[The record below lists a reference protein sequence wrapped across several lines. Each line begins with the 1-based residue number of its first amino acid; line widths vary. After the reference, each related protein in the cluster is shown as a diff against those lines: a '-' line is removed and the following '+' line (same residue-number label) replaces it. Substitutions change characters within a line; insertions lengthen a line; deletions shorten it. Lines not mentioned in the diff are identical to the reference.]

1 MMADGLWAGSGGE
14 RGGDASDATDYH
26 GGAAFELPV
35 QTCLCVDRMTLEV
48 CVIDLHLLD
57 SWALGEQF
65 AATFLA
71 SFSKQSSSPRSLQ
84 DLKDFEV
91 HRVTRV
97 GVIIVGMLTGFVS
110 LRGLSC
116 ASAY

>member
-1 MMADGLWAGSGGE
+1 MGCGLGPAGNVAGT
-14 RGGDASDATDYH
+14 RRTPRITT

-48 CVIDLHLLD
+48 CVIDLHLLG

-71 SFSKQSSSPRSLQ
+71 SFSKQSSS
-84 DLKDFEV
+84 V
-91 HRVTRV
+91 
-97 GVIIVGMLTGFVS
+97 
-110 LRGLSC
+110 
-116 ASAY
+116 ASYM